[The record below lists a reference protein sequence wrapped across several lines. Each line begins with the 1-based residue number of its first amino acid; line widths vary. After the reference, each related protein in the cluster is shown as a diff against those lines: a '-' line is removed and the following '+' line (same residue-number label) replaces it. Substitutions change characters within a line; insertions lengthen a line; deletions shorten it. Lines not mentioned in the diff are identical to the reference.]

1 MLLRSA
7 IRATRVQ
14 GYGVTMVSVSS
25 RDKRHGDLGK
35 LVKAPVVKLGIV
47 LVALS
52 VALASCGGASTSE
65 QDTDESSSDTATTD
79 VGTTPDPAFE
89 PLLPT
94 LQQMTTAPIML
105 PASLPQEIKSVGI
118 EEKASEAD
126 PYATEGDNYS
136 IVLLYSDTAPDQAIK
151 PYIHVAAAGRI
162 VAWPAS
168 ASPPDPTNGLGTPVQ
183 LEDVALPDGTVA
195 NLERL
200 EPPQGANYGPFTV
213 GSFEEEGERYT
224 VMIENDT
231 SEGDMTRQ
239 ILSTMVKVPR
249 I

>member
-1 MLLRSA
+1 
-7 IRATRVQ
+7 
-14 GYGVTMVSVSS
+14 MVSVAN
-25 RDKRHGDLGK
+25 RDNRCGYLSK
-35 LVKAPVVKLGIV
+35 LIKAPVVKLGMV
-47 LVALS
+47 LVALCC
-52 VALASCGGASTSE
+52 VALLAAGCGGTSTSE
-65 QDTDESSSDTATTD
+65 QATDEDSSDTATTD
-79 VGTTPDPAFE
+79 VESATSESVASGSTPDPAFDA
-89 PLLPT
+89 LLPT

-136 IVLLYSDTAPDQAIK
+136 IVLLYSDTAPDQVIK

-168 ASPPDPTNGLGTPVQ
+168 ASPPDPTNGLGTAVQ
-183 LEDVALPDGTVA
+183 LEDVALPEGTVA

-239 ILSTMVKVPR
+239 ILSTMVRVPR
-249 I
+249 E